1 MQHGASKKKGKVL
14 VQEHVPKV
22 KASVLA
28 TGSVFKALD
37 WHFSLIESTKMC
49 NVDHISPCPQDF
61 YAKECWAHHP
71 KPYAD
76 FVESKQ
82 KERESLEAERKRAIR
97 F

>member
-22 KASVLA
+22 KASFHGISLFKYSVL
-28 TGSVFKALD
+28 
-37 WHFSLIESTKMC
+37 W
-49 NVDHISPCPQDF
+49 NVDLTRDLDLDLDPITLMPLQDF

-76 FVESKQ
+76 FEEAKV
-82 KERESLEAERKRAIR
+82 KERETLEAERKRAIR